1 MLGGT
6 DSAEFAIVE
15 TTGQIQ
21 TKEVLDYEN
30 TDNQTSYSVTVEV
43 RDSKDPF
50 GNADTRVDD
59 TIDVTIEVT
68 NMEVPAIPRSQMSRR
83 P

>member
-1 MLGGT
+1 MEKHFTYSLGGT
-6 DSAEFAIVE
+6 KIPQSSQIVD

-50 GNADTRVDD
+50 GNADTPQW
-59 TIDVTIEVT
+59 TTPST
-68 NMEVPAIPRSQMSRR
+68 
-83 P
+83 